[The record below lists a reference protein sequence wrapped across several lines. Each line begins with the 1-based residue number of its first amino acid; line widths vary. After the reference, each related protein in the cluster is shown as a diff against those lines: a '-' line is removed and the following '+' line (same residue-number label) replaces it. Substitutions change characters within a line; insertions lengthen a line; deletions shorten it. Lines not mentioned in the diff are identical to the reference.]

1 MEEIQKFIQR
11 NTRRILA
18 IVILFA
24 AVMTIL
30 IVSSS
35 GPTGNAWIATRVIP
49 VGTKVAR
56 TDIALLKVNLTTD
69 SGHYVTGSDVVVG
82 RYLRRSLTAGELI
95 AYGNLSSVPLDP
107 TVQYLPVGI
116 ATNDLPN
123 DLAVSDLVNIYVI
136 PRDQGTVPALIAMG
150 ISVQSIDSKSRNLG
164 GTVALSLATNS
175 SVASLIVDAES
186 QGRLVLARAPF

>member
-11 NTRRILA
+11 NSRRILA
-18 IVILFA
+18 IFILFA
-24 AVMTIL
+24 AVMTML
-30 IVSSS
+30 IVSGS
-35 GPTGNAWIATRVIP
+35 GPTGDAWVAIKAIP
-49 VGTKVAR
+49 VGAKVTNA
-56 TDIALLKVNLTTD
+56 DIALLKVNLTTD
-69 SGHYVTGSDVVVG
+69 SGHYLTGSDVAVG
-82 RYLRRSLTAGELI
+82 RFLRRSVTAGELI
-95 AYGNLSSVPLDP
+95 AQGNLSPVPIDTTL
-107 TVQYLPVGI
+107 QYLPVGI

-136 PRDQGTVPALIAMG
+136 PRDQGTVPALIAMH

-175 SVASLIVDAES
+175 SVANLIIDAES